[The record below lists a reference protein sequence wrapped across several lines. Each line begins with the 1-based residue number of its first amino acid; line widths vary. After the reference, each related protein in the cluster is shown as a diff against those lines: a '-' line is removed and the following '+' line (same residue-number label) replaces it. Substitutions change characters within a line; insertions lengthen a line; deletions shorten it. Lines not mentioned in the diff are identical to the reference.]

1 MSEKG
6 KPAGRA
12 IRLDPTAKSQ
22 TPGQPAFLSKPTRA
36 PVYHGFPVLDDV
48 EVDGFRLGMITDWEA
63 AETDVGDSFV
73 VAPDGSRAGL
83 VWEVADHFYVTE
95 CLAATADR
103 WGVWNVGF
111 TRRMRSREAARANL
125 ADLLAVLAP
134 VWQQWKAAPKP
145 GIDS

>member
-1 MSEKG
+1 
-6 KPAGRA
+6 
-12 IRLDPTAKSQ
+12 
-22 TPGQPAFLSKPTRA
+22 
-36 PVYHGFPVLDDV
+36 
-48 EVDGFRLGMITDWEA
+48 MITDWEA
-63 AETDVGDSFV
+63 TETDVGDSFV

-95 CLAATADR
+95 CLPATADR

-111 TRRMRSREAARANL
+111 TRRMGSREAARANL

-134 VWQQWKAAPKP
+134 AWQQWKAAPKP